1 MSYCVVILRVPPYWS
16 VRVASC
22 HLKLAGN
29 SFHCQS
35 CTTSD
40 MTSELGIALGN
51 DLKDFC
57 VETSCQSYYQWAKP
71 FWLAGVVRESGS
83 VSTKIGS
90 LNNYDDDHNDDFKKR
105 IGLMIKSTLFTT
117 FLWRPLHDCDAKPS
131 NNFFFFSFF
140 SSLPFFSFF
149 LFYLCVCE
157 CLCVISYNPRKYNCK
172 LLLSRLEWHFC

>member
-40 MTSELGIALGN
+40 MTCELGIAFAN

-57 VETSCQSYYQWAKP
+57 VETSCQSNYQWAKP
-71 FWLAGVVRESGS
+71 FWLAGVVRESSS
-83 VSTKIGS
+83 VSAKIGNLS
-90 LNNYDDDHNDDFKKR
+90 NYIYDDDLNDDFKKT
-105 IGLMIKSTLFTT
+105 IGLMIKSTALHVITLFAT
-117 FLWRPLHDCDAKPS
+117 FLWRPLYDCDAKPS
-131 NNFFFFSFF
+131 NNFFFFFIFLF
-140 SSLPFFSFF
+140 SSLLFF
-149 LFYLCVCE
+149 LFFLFVCVWVFVCYF
-157 CLCVISYNPRKYNCK
+157 L
-172 LLLSRLEWHFC
+172 